1 MVTTAD
7 GTSAV
12 VGSVPGSDEQRV
24 VERCDEL
31 LARHDPRA
39 TPPAAFLG
47 AQYDAG
53 LAWVH
58 FPEGFGGLGVSPKLQ
73 NVVNAK
79 LFAAGAPVPYARNP
93 IGHGMC
99 APTIVTHGSDAQR
112 RRYLRPLFT
121 SEEIWCQLFSEPG
134 AGSDVAGLSARAVRD
149 GDEWVLNGQ
158 KVWTT
163 LAHVA
168 RFGIVLART
177 DPEQVKHKGL
187 TMFVLDMHAPGVEVR
202 PLVQATGDAEFNEV
216 YMTDVRIPDAERLGD
231 VGDGW
236 RVSLTTLMNE
246 RVSIGGQVHPRG
258 SGVIAVALNQ
268 WRRNGQRHD
277 AVARDQL
284 VRLWIE
290 AEVNRLTNWRAS
302 QTRAK
307 GTPGPE
313 GSVGK
318 LAMAGLNQRIMSFVM
333 DLMGPEALLYPSGY
347 TMERPTTAMDL
358 SNAQKA
364 FLRVQAN
371 SIEGGTTNIMK
382 NILGE
387 RVLGLPGEPR
397 LDKDLPWSRVLRS

>member
-1 MVTTAD
+1 LTA
-7 GTSAV
+7 
-12 VGSVPGSDEQRV
+12 DEQRV
-24 VERCDEL
+24 TKLCDDL
-31 LARHDPRA
+31 LAQHDPKS
-39 TPPAAFLG
+39 TPPAEFLG
-47 AQYDAG
+47 AQYDRG
-53 LAWVH
+53 IAWVH
-58 FPEGFGGLGVSPKLQ
+58 FPEGSGGLGLSPKLQ
-73 NVVNAK
+73 NTINAK
-79 LFAAGAPVPYARNP
+79 LFGAGAPVPYARNP

-99 APTIVTHGSDAQR
+99 APTLVAHGSDEQT
-112 RRYLRPLFT
+112 RRYLRPLF
-121 SEEIWCQLFSEPG
+121 SGEEIWCQMFSEPG
-134 AGSDVAGLSARAVRD
+134 AGSDVAGLSTRAVLD
-149 GDEWVLNGQ
+149 GEEWIVNGQ

-168 RFGIVLART
+168 RYGIVLVRT
-177 DPEQVKHKGL
+177 DPEQVKHKGM
-187 TMFVLDMHAPGVEVR
+187 TMFVIDMHSPGVEVR
-202 PLVQATGDAEFNEV
+202 PLVQATGEAEFNEV

-258 SGVIAVALNQ
+258 SGVIAVAVDQ
-268 WRRNGQRHD
+268 WKRNAGRHD
-277 AVARDQL
+277 AVARDAL
-284 VRLWIE
+284 VRLWID
-290 AEVNRLTNWRAS
+290 AEVNRLTNMRAS

-307 GTPGPE
+307 GTPGSE

-347 TMERPTTAMDL
+347 TMDRPRHAMDL
-358 SNAQKA
+358 SNPQKA

-397 LDKDLPWSRVLRS
+397 ADKELPWSKVPRS

>member
-1 MVTTAD
+1 VTATTAV
-7 GTSAV
+7 GT
-12 VGSVPGSDEQRV
+12 DEQRV
-24 VERCDEL
+24 NDLCDEL
-31 LARHDPRA
+31 LAAHPPKS
-39 TPPAAFLG
+39 TPPQEFLG
-47 AQYDAG
+47 AQYDLG

-58 FPEGFGGLGVSPKLQ
+58 FPEGFGGLGLSPKLQ
-73 NVVNAK
+73 NIINTK
-79 LFAAGAPVPYARNP
+79 LFAAGAPFPYARNP
-93 IGHGMC
+93 IGYGMC
-99 APTIVTHGSDAQR
+99 APTIVTHGSDEQKR
-112 RRYLRPLFT
+112 RHLRPLFT
-121 SEEIWCQLFSEPG
+121 SEHIWCQLFSEPG
-134 AGSDVAGLSARAVRD
+134 AGSDVASLAMRAVQD
-149 GDEWVLNGQ
+149 GDEWIVNGQ

-163 LAHVA
+163 LAHVSGY
-168 RFGIVLART
+168 GIVLART
-177 DPEQVKHKGL
+177 DSEQVKHKGL
-187 TMFVLDMHAPGVEVR
+187 TMFVVDMHAPGVEVR
-202 PLVQATGDAEFNEV
+202 PLVQATGEAEFNEV

-231 VGDGW
+231 VGEGW

-258 SGVIAVALNQ
+258 SGVIAVAVNE
-268 WRRNGQRHD
+268 WKRRPDRHED
-277 AVARDQL
+277 DVARDTLTQ
-284 VRLWIE
+284 LWIE

-318 LAMAGLNQRIMSFVM
+318 LAMAGLNQRIMSFVI
-333 DLMGPEALLYPSGY
+333 DLMGPDGMLYPTGY
-347 TMERPTTAMDL
+347 PMDRPTTAMDL

-397 LDKDLPWSRVLRS
+397 VDKDVPWSQVLRS

>member
-1 MVTTAD
+1 V
-7 GTSAV
+7 
-12 VGSVPGSDEQRV
+12 SDEQRV
-24 VERCDEL
+24 IEFCEDL
-31 LARHDPRA
+31 LRKLDPKA
-39 TPPAAFLG
+39 TPAAEFLG
-47 AQYDAG
+47 AQYDLG

-58 FPEGFGGLGVSPKLQ
+58 FPEGFGGLGLSPKLQ
-73 NVVNAK
+73 NTINQK
-79 LFAAGAPVPYARNP
+79 LFAAGAPIPYARNP
-93 IGHGMC
+93 IGYGMC
-99 APTIVTHGSDAQR
+99 APTIVTHGSDAQKQ
-112 RRYLRPLFT
+112 RYLRPLF
-121 SEEIWCQLFSEPG
+121 SGEEIWCQLFSEPG
-134 AGSDVAGLSARAVRD
+134 AGSDVASLAMRAVND
-149 GDEWVLNGQ
+149 GDEWVVNGQ

-168 RFGIVLART
+168 SFGIVLART
-177 DPEQVKHKGL
+177 DTEQVKHKGL
-187 TMFVLDMHAPGVEVR
+187 TMFVVDMHAPGVEVR
-202 PLVQATGDAEFNEV
+202 PLVQATGEAEFNEV
-216 YMTDVRIPDAERLGD
+216 YMTDVRIADAERLGD
-231 VGDGW
+231 PGDGW

-258 SGVIAVALNQ
+258 TGVIAVAVDQ
-268 WRRNGQRHD
+268 WKKNPQRQD
-277 AVARDQL
+277 AVARDTL
-284 VRLWIE
+284 TRLWID
-290 AEVNRLTNWRAS
+290 AEVNRLTNMRAS

-347 TMERPTTAMDL
+347 TKERPRSAMDL

-397 LDKDLPWSRVLRS
+397 ADKDVPWSQVPRS